1 MKKFSIFALAA
12 IFFAACAT
20 DQTVDLR
27 PADAPDTIYASF
39 DESNADSRVYVE
51 QGTHLCW
58 TAGDEISYFPGVTFN
73 MQYRFKGETGAT
85 NGSFQKMTF
94 DPVTGIDLQCNYAI
108 YPFAETTEIAADGTI
123 AYHFPSVQH
132 YAENSFGLG
141 ANVMVAAT
149 KDVDD
154 SVLRFRNA
162 GGYLKLQLYGSDE
175 VVKSIELKGN
185 NNEKIAGAATITMTY
200 GDVPAVAMSDDA
212 TSSVSIDCGDGVAL
226 STSAE
231 NPTSFWF
238 VLPEVTFEKGFAI
251 TVTNT
256 NGELFEKV
264 TSNEVVITRNE
275 IQPMAA
281 IEVEFASVG
290 PASNEI
296 WYTSSDGKAVTPND
310 PTAFGVS
317 IKSNVYENGKG
328 VITFDGNITSIGEDA
343 FYNCSSL
350 TSITIPD
357 SVTSIECGAFSG
369 CSSLT
374 AFYGKFASADN
385 RCWIVDGVLNSF
397 APADLTE
404 YTIPDSVTSIGEDA
418 FYCCRSLISVTIP
431 DSVTSIGE
439 SAFNGCG
446 NLASVTIGNSVTSIG
461 SKAFYVCRSLTSVT
475 LPDSVT
481 SIGSRAFAFCSSL
494 TSVTIPD
501 SVTSIE
507 QYAFLNCRSLTSV
520 YCKPTTPPYTF
531 DYIFMYQS
539 GNYAYYIGCKIYVP
553 ASDDDSIINAYK
565 AAAGWRKY
573 ESYIEEYD
581 FSAEQ

>member
-39 DESNADSRVYVE
+39 DEPNADSRVYVE

-175 VVKSIELKGN
+175 VVKSITLKGN

-212 TSSVSIDCGDGVAL
+212 TSSVSIDCGEGVAL
-226 STSAE
+226 SATAE

-251 TVTNT
+251 TVTNA

-281 IEVEFASVG
+281 IEVEFASAG

-296 WYTSSDGKAVTPND
+296 WYTA
-310 PTAFGVS
+310 TAKVEPYEPDEFGAT
-317 IKSNVYENGKG
+317 ITSNVWDSDSRKG
-328 VITFDGNITSIGEDA
+328 VITFNANVTKIGDHA
-343 FYNCSSL
+343 FYECKKL
-350 TSITIPD
+350 KTITIPD
-357 SVTSIECGAFSG
+357 SVTEIGQFAFWS
-369 CSSLT
+369 CTSLT
-374 AFYGKFASADN
+374 
-385 RCWIVDGVLNSF
+385 
-397 APADLTE
+397 
-404 YTIPDSVTSIGEDA
+404 
-418 FYCCRSLISVTIP
+418 SVTIP
-431 DSVTSIGE
+431 
-439 SAFNGCG
+439 
-446 NLASVTIGNSVTSIG
+446 NSVTSIG
-461 SKAFYVCRSLTSVT
+461 KDAFWYC
-475 LPDSVT
+475 P
-481 SIGSRAFAFCSSL
+481 SL

-501 SVTSIE
+501 SVTSIGE
-507 QYAFLNCRSLTSV
+507 YAFYDCRSLTSVTIPDSVTSIGDQAFYECSSLKTV
-520 YCKPTTPPYTF
+520 YCKPTTPPTGGVLMFKYNAS
-531 DYIFMYQS
+531 DRRIF
-539 GNYAYYIGCKIYVP
+539 VP

-565 AAAGWRKY
+565 AKY
-573 ESYIEEYD
+573 YWSNYASSIFEYD
-581 FSAEQ
+581 FSTEP